1 MRRVKEEDKP
11 CEARTDGLPCDFQ
24 EDGHKSV
31 FVCRYCGRVGQRILS
46 TSQGKVFEHDDEKN
60 LRADK
65 GKTTDPLTTVVSS
78 SVYTSNTSNLA
89 AGLTARDR
97 TISFTKRKSEKEKNM
112 EKYRHVLSEQC
123 LKMQLNGATM
133 DYCLELFD
141 GYMKDMHTFP
151 MHHIKAIILGALFYA
166 CKHGGAPRT
175 PAELADQTH
184 TKLREVRQGMKLV
197 SKRCSMIMTSDVQK
211 TSQNLVDRYC
221 DELGLDMPFISKA
234 REVDDKI
241 RQYVEGKHSNTVAAT
256 DIALTFEWFYPPEQ
270 RRDQARIA
278 ELAGLK
284 LATLRKS
291 IAQVQEEMRKANK
304 SPADIISVG
313 ASVVV
318 PRV

>member
-1 MRRVKEEDKP
+1 
-11 CEARTDGLPCDFQ
+11 
-24 EDGHKSV
+24 
-31 FVCRYCGRVGQRILS
+31 
-46 TSQGKVFEHDDEKN
+46 
-60 LRADK
+60 
-65 GKTTDPLTTVVSS
+65 
-78 SVYTSNTSNLA
+78 
-89 AGLTARDR
+89 
-97 TISFTKRKSEKEKNM
+97 M

-256 DIALTFEWFYPPEQ
+256 DIALTFEWFYPPEFAILSPPSFFFLAHVSLT
-270 RRDQARIA
+270 RTRACIA
-278 ELAGLK
+278 MRGFAPTDNGGTRQGLRSW
-284 LATLRKS
+284 L
-291 IAQVQEEMRKANK
+291 
-304 SPADIISVG
+304 D
-313 ASVVV
+313 
-318 PRV
+318 